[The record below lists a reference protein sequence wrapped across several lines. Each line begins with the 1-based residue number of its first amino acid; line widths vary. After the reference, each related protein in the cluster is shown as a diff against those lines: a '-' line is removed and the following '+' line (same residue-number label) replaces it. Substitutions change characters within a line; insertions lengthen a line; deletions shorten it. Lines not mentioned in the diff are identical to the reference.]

1 MRLKHELKAKLT
13 LRHHQIPYQMVCVDM
28 GGVRVTQ
35 HEVNELEHEATDA
48 LDCVRMTS
56 GRQVMDR

>member
-28 GGVRVTQ
+28 GG
-35 HEVNELEHEATDA
+35 
-48 LDCVRMTS
+48 CV
-56 GRQVMDR
+56 